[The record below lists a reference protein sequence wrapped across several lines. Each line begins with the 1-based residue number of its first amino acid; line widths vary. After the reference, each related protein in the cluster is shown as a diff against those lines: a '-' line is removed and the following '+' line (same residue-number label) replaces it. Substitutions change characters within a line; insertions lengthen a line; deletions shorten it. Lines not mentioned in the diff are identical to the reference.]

1 MGPYSSIKPLPPLAL
16 TVSANGGSGL
26 AELYAPTRFRAAAE
40 AGAEVLRGGALTEF
54 EKLCDDA
61 VGDYLAGAQ
70 FVPFGEAPLLGY
82 LAARETEYTNLRILL
97 LGRGTGLP
105 ADVIRTRLRASYV

>member
-1 MGPYSSIKPLPPLAL
+1 M
-16 TVSANGGSGL
+16 
-26 AELYAPTRFRAAAE
+26 ELYGPTRLRAAAE
-40 AGAEVLRGGALTEF
+40 SGEEALKGGALTDF
-54 EKLCDDA
+54 EKRCDDA

-97 LGRGTGLP
+97 LGRSMGLP
-105 ADVIRTRLRASYV
+105 ADVIRSRLRASYV